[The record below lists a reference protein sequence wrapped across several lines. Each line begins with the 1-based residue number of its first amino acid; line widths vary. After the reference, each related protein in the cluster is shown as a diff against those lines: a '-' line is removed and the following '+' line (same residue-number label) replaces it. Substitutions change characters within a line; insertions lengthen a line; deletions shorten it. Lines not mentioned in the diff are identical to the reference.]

1 MLAFT
6 KYACAAV
13 ASLVAGLA
21 SACSDSPS
29 AHDREVTAPALAR
42 SHLAAQR
49 APADGA
55 QSDGPST
62 SAITLPVNDST
73 TSSSTAFR
81 ITQKG
86 SGKTAEF
93 RNTKTSGIFGD
104 ALVAEHLGPG
114 AAFRA
119 IGGSG
124 SAGIFST
131 TTGSR
136 TVSISNIHSSGIAL
150 NVTAGT
156 SSSSVNGQAIKVT
169 SRATSRPG
177 VDINQIGG
185 TTALRATTS
194 GLASA
199 AEFTSTGATNG
210 APTLFVSRDGTGHS
224 VFGQHTG
231 TSGIAGNFQIVNSAS
246 SSDALFAA
254 TSGSGWAAHFTA
266 FTAQGKGL
274 LVETFAGSAGLQVV
288 GGSKNAVVGTS
299 SGARALYTEE
309 SSEVWFTDYGSA
321 RLVNGRTRI
330 TMDRIFAETVALERP
345 YHVFVQ
351 AYGDADL
358 MVLHRSST
366 GFDVV
371 RRGSGDDAEFSYR
384 IVAKRRGFESKRLD
398 RAPWAD
404 ESTRRQRF

>member
-1 MLAFT
+1 MLRFRMSSRVV
-6 KYACAAV
+6 V
-13 ASLVAGLA
+13 ASLVAGIS

-29 AHDREVTAPALAR
+29 AHAREVTAPTLTVSDVAGPD
-42 SHLAAQR
+42 
-49 APADGA
+49 APAVGA
-55 QSDGPST
+55 KSDGPSI
-62 SAITLPVNDST
+62 SAIALPVNDST
-73 TSSSTAFR
+73 TSSNTAFR

-86 SGKTAEF
+86 TGKTAEF
-93 RNTKTSGIFGD
+93 LNTKTSGIFGD
-104 ALVAEHLGPG
+104 ALVAQHLGPG
-114 AAFRA
+114 AALRA

-124 SAGIFST
+124 AAGIFST
-131 TTGSR
+131 TTGGT
-136 TVSISNIHSSGIAL
+136 TVSISNTHNSGIAL

-169 SRATSRPG
+169 SRATSGPG

-185 TTALRATTS
+185 NTALRATTS

-199 AEFTSTGATNG
+199 AEFTSTGSTNG
-210 APTLFVSRDGTGHS
+210 APTLFVTRDGTGHS
-224 VFGQHTG
+224 IFGQHTG
-231 TSGIAGNFQIVNSAS
+231 TSGIAGNFQVLNAAS

-254 TSGSGWAAHFTA
+254 TNGSGWAAHFTA
-266 FTAQGKGL
+266 WTSQGKGL

-309 SSEVWFTDYGSA
+309 SSEVWFTDYGST
-321 RLVNGRTRI
+321 RLQNGRARI
-330 TMDRIFAETVALERP
+330 AMDRIFAETVALERP

-358 MVLHRSST
+358 MVIHRSPT
-366 GFDVV
+366 GFEVV
-371 RRGSGDDAEFSYR
+371 RRGAGEDAEFSYR
-384 IVAKRRGFESKRLD
+384 IVAKRRGFENKRLD

-404 ESTRRQRF
+404 ESTRRLRF